1 MASLDELKALVESL
15 GEKVKTLKAG
25 GGDNKEAI
33 GVAVKELLEA
43 KKKYAD
49 ENNGIGVDG
58 KPYEAPMSKSEK
70 KKLAKQQKQ
79 TEQPAQKEV
88 SQTKKQLLYNFI
100 PKNRKKRN
108 EDTHKFKA

>member
-15 GEKVKTLKAG
+15 AEKIKTLKAE

-33 GVAVKELLEA
+33 GAAVKELLEA

-49 ENNGIGVDG
+49 GNNGIGVDG

-70 KKLAKQQKQ
+70 KKLAKQQKKAEE
-79 TEQPAQKEV
+79 TTKKEV
-88 SQTKKQLLYNFI
+88 
-100 PKNRKKRN
+100 RKKNTHTRLCL
-108 EDTHKFKA
+108 DTF